1 MPPGA
6 SPRLRK
12 AWIACGYAFV
22 VLVIYLSLTPSP
34 IVAPD
39 VGGFKSGHIVAYAW
53 LTLWFAQVYPRVRTR
68 LAFAF
73 AFALMGV
80 ALEYLQGMT
89 SYRTFAYSDMVDNA
103 YGVIAGG
110 ILAVTPLGGLFNRLN
125 RA

>member
-6 SPRLRK
+6 SLRLRK

-103 YGVIAGG
+103 IGVSIG
-110 ILAVTPLGGLFNRLN
+110 LALSATKLGRFFPELGSL
-125 RA
+125 